1 MKTNLLISL
10 HTIIILLCFKGYSQE
25 PEAYYPFND
34 STVNDISGN
43 GFNGNPSNVKFVEGI
58 NCGTAAWFN
67 GDNSVIMLGETLS
80 STFCSNTYS
89 FSVWVYPLSY
99 QDNYNKNTVNPD
111 LFKMIIGRWD
121 DDKFDFILTPGRF
134 SVNNRDLDFKNVP
147 LNVWSHLAVSIDSG
161 EACVYI
167 DGELVAR
174 DTGFFHSV
182 GGCEL
187 SIGGIKYISPIW
199 GNKAKN
205 SIDNQPVPNPEEINA
220 AISYAN
226 TFHGSIDDVRI
237 YSSPL
242 TQEQINTIR
251 KENIF
256 YDQYQAGIVTSSGKP
271 VTLGSVANSKFQYL
285 WNTGATTSQITVS
298 SGKSAEKKYA
308 LNIIADG
315 TCSMTDTIP
324 VNWYSQFDNL
334 VSRWTF
340 NDSTSLA
347 NHATIFKAVKDTG
360 IMCSKSFFYN
370 GMDSYISLGDT
381 LNDVFVNSDFT
392 ISFWA
397 YLMDTVDIDDYKS
410 VLINKWYTSTEP
422 ENAFVCYYNLFCFN
436 NAFKYRKISFKT
448 PPLNQWHNYV
458 ISKKSNLAKVYIDGK
473 LEGTCYNAQLS
484 PTSYPLILGANR
496 KNLYNFKGNID
507 ELKIFDR
514 ALFDGEIE
522 QLYREG
528 GIQELNRLTDTAVY
542 CGTDL
547 TLNAG
552 DGFDRYSWYDKDT
565 NQMKLFTNITAPVDS
580 VSVLA
585 VNQDGCFTDTISITI
600 KQKHNIHITD
610 KTEEEIKI
618 WPCPAINEVNCTF
631 SSNIPD
637 KITIVDLQGK
647 LILDSKV
654 QGYSQK
660 IDVSFL
666 NPGMYVLQ
674 FHFNNGL
681 FSKKLMIRE

>member
-1 MKTNLLISL
+1 MKTITYILILTGLLL
-10 HTIIILLCFKGYSQE
+10 YFKGYSQE
-25 PEAYYPFND
+25 PEAYYSFND

-43 GFNGNPSNVKFVEGI
+43 GFNGNPSNIKFVEGI

-67 GDNSVIMLGETLS
+67 GDNSVITLGETLS
-80 STFCSNTYS
+80 STFKSNTYS
-89 FSVWVYPLSY
+89 LSMWVNPLSY
-99 QDNYNKNTVNPD
+99 KDDYNKNIVNPD

-121 DDKFDFILTPGRF
+121 DGKFDFILTPDRF
-134 SVNNRDLDFKNVP
+134 SANNRDLDFKNVP
-147 LNVWSHLAVSIDSG
+147 LNVWSHLAVSVDSG

-167 DGELVAR
+167 DGELVAH

-205 SIDNQPVPNPEEINA
+205 SIDNQPVTSPEEINA

-256 YDQYQAGIVTSSGKP
+256 YDQYQENPETHSGKAITFGP
-271 VTLGSVANSKFQYL
+271 NANDKFQYH

-298 SGKSAEKKYA
+298 SGKSVEKKYT
-308 LNIIADG
+308 LNIIADE
-315 TCSMTDTIP
+315 TCSMTDTIT

-334 VSRWTF
+334 VGRWTF
-340 NDSTSLA
+340 NDSTTLA
-347 NHATIFKAVKDTG
+347 NRATIFKAVKDTG
-360 IMCSKSFFYN
+360 IMCSKSFYYN
-370 GMDSYISLGDT
+370 GMNSYISLGDT

-397 YLMDTVDIDDYKS
+397 YLMDTIDIDDYKS

-422 ENAFVCYYNLFCFN
+422 DNTFLCYYNLFCFN
-436 NAFKYRKISFKT
+436 NAYRFRKISFKT
-448 PPLNQWHNYV
+448 PQLNQWHNYV
-458 ISKKSNLAKVYIDGK
+458 ISKKSNFAKVYIDGK

-484 PTSYPLILGANR
+484 PTSYPLIIGANR
-496 KNLYNFKGNID
+496 KNLYNLKGNID

-514 ALFDGEIE
+514 ALFDEEVG

-528 GIQELNRLTDTAVY
+528 GVQELNRLADTAVY
-542 CGTDL
+542 SGTDL

-552 DGFDRYSWYDKDT
+552 EGFEQYFWYDNDT
-565 NQMKLFTNITAPVDS
+565 NQMKLFTNITAPLDGVN
-580 VSVLA
+580 VLA
-585 VNQDGCFTDTISITI
+585 VNQDGCFADTISITI
-600 KQKHNIHITD
+600 KQRQDISITD
-610 KTEEEIKI
+610 KAEEEIKI

-631 SSNIPD
+631 NSNIPD

-647 LILDSKV
+647 LIVGLMVKEDF
-654 QGYSQK
+654 QK
-660 IDVSFL
+660 IDVSSL
-666 NPGMYVLQ
+666 NSGIYLLQ
-674 FHFNNGL
+674 FHFSNTI
-681 FSKKLMIRE
+681 FSKKLIKL